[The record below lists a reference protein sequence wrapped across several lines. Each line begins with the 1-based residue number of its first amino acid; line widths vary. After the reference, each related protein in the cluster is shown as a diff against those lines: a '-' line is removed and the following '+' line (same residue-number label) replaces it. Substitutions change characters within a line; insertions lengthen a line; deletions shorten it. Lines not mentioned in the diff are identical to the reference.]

1 MRALLV
7 VVVVDDDDDALARAR
22 QRWSRSR
29 CGAWLSCF
37 NEEVDK
43 NGVKVCSGTV
53 RVTCYVLVYLWVKK
67 DKNTTQSNRL
77 ARVRLPTDAPPST
90 LLVDSLCNPI

>member
-1 MRALLV
+1 MMALLV
-7 VVVVDDDDDALARAR
+7 VVVVVDDDDALARAR

-43 NGVKVCSGTV
+43 NGVKVRSGG
-53 RVTCYVLVYLWVKK
+53 TCYVVVYLWVKK

>member
-7 VVVVDDDDDALARAR
+7 VVVVDDDDALARAR

-37 NEEVDK
+37 YEEVDK
-43 NGVKVCSGTV
+43 NGVKVHV
-53 RVTCYVLVYLWVKK
+53 VVQYLVVYLWVKK

>member
-1 MRALLV
+1 MRALL

-37 NEEVDK
+37 YEEVDK
-43 NGVKVCSGTV
+43 NGVKVHVVVWYHVVHGTSGTRYHGTMV
-53 RVTCYVLVYLWVKK
+53 PGSVFMGKK
-67 DKNTTQSNRL
+67 R
-77 ARVRLPTDAPPST
+77 
-90 LLVDSLCNPI
+90 

>member
-1 MRALLV
+1 MALLV
-7 VVVVDDDDDALARAR
+7 VVVVDDDDALARAR

-29 CGAWLSCF
+29 RGAWLSCF

-43 NGVKVCSGTV
+43 NGVKVRSG
-53 RVTCYVLVYLWVKK
+53 TCYVVVYLWVKK

>member
-7 VVVVDDDDDALARAR
+7 VVVVVDDDDALARAL

-29 CGAWLSCF
+29 CGAWLCF

-43 NGVKVCSGTV
+43 NGVKVRSGGTMV
-53 RVTCYVLVYLWVKK
+53 RVTW
-67 DKNTTQSNRL
+67 
-77 ARVRLPTDAPPST
+77 
-90 LLVDSLCNPI
+90 

>member
-7 VVVVDDDDDALARAR
+7 VVVVVDDDDALARAL

-29 CGAWLSCF
+29 CGAWLCF

-43 NGVKVCSGTV
+43 NGVKVRGGT
-53 RVTCYVLVYLWVKK
+53 W
-67 DKNTTQSNRL
+67 
-77 ARVRLPTDAPPST
+77 
-90 LLVDSLCNPI
+90 

>member
-1 MRALLV
+1 MRALL

-37 NEEVDK
+37 YEEVDK
-43 NGVKVCSGTV
+43 NGVKVHYGGT
-53 RVTCYVLVYLWVKK
+53 TVLPGSVFMGKK
-67 DKNTTQSNRL
+67 R
-77 ARVRLPTDAPPST
+77 
-90 LLVDSLCNPI
+90 

>member
-7 VVVVDDDDDALARAR
+7 VVDDDDDDALARAR

-37 NEEVDK
+37 YEEVDK
-43 NGVKVCSGTV
+43 NGVKVHVVVHYGGMVPGSVFMG
-53 RVTCYVLVYLWVKK
+53 KK
-67 DKNTTQSNRL
+67 R
-77 ARVRLPTDAPPST
+77 
-90 LLVDSLCNPI
+90 

>member
-1 MRALLV
+1 MMALLV
-7 VVVVDDDDDALARAR
+7 VVVVDDDDALARAL

-43 NGVKVCSGTV
+43 TG
-53 RVTCYVLVYLWVKK
+53 
-67 DKNTTQSNRL
+67 
-77 ARVRLPTDAPPST
+77 
-90 LLVDSLCNPI
+90 

>member
-7 VVVVDDDDDALARAR
+7 VDVVDDDALARAR

-43 NGVKVCSGTV
+43 KHLVTTYGTWYGVKV
-53 RVTCYVLVYLWVKK
+53 VYLWVKK

>member
-1 MRALLV
+1 MMALLV
-7 VVVVDDDDDALARAR
+7 VVVVVDDDALARAR

-29 CGAWLSCF
+29 CGACLSCF

-43 NGVKVCSGTV
+43 NGVKVRSG
-53 RVTCYVLVYLWVKK
+53 TCYVVVYLWVKK

>member
-1 MRALLV
+1 MMALLVV
-7 VVVVDDDDDALARAR
+7 VVVVDDDDALARAL

-43 NGVKVCSGTV
+43 NGVKVRSG
-53 RVTCYVLVYLWVKK
+53 TCYVVVYLWVKK

>member
-7 VVVVDDDDDALARAR
+7 VVVDDDDDDALARAR

-37 NEEVDK
+37 YEEVDK
-43 NGVKVCSGTV
+43 NGVKVHVVVHYGT
-53 RVTCYVLVYLWVKK
+53 W
-67 DKNTTQSNRL
+67 
-77 ARVRLPTDAPPST
+77 
-90 LLVDSLCNPI
+90 

>member
-7 VVVVDDDDDALARAR
+7 VVVVADDDALARAR

-37 NEEVDK
+37 YEEVDK
-43 NGVKVCSGTV
+43 NGVKVHV
-53 RVTCYVLVYLWVKK
+53 VVPLVPGSVFMGKK
-67 DKNTTQSNRL
+67 R
-77 ARVRLPTDAPPST
+77 
-90 LLVDSLCNPI
+90 

>member
-7 VVVVDDDDDALARAR
+7 VVDDDDDDDALARAR

-43 NGVKVCSGTV
+43 NGVKVRSG
-53 RVTCYVLVYLWVKK
+53 TCYVVVYLWVKK

-77 ARVRLPTDAPPST
+77 ARVRLPTDAPPSI

>member
-7 VVVVDDDDDALARAR
+7 VVVDDDDDDDALARAR

-43 NGVKVCSGTV
+43 NGVKVRSG
-53 RVTCYVLVYLWVKK
+53 TCYVVVYLWVKK

>member
-7 VVVVDDDDDALARAR
+7 VVVVVDDDDALARAR

-37 NEEVDK
+37 YEEVDK
-43 NGVKVCSGTV
+43 NGVNVPCTCSGTL
-53 RVTCYVLVYLWVKK
+53 RWWYGTW
-67 DKNTTQSNRL
+67 
-77 ARVRLPTDAPPST
+77 
-90 LLVDSLCNPI
+90 

>member
-1 MRALLV
+1 MRVLLV
-7 VVVVDDDDDALARAR
+7 VVVVDDDDALARAR

-43 NGVKVCSGTV
+43 KHLVTSMV
-53 RVTCYVLVYLWVKK
+53 RGKGSVFMCKK
-67 DKNTTQSNRL
+67 R
-77 ARVRLPTDAPPST
+77 
-90 LLVDSLCNPI
+90 

>member
-7 VVVVDDDDDALARAR
+7 VVVVVDDDALARAR

-37 NEEVDK
+37 YEEVDK
-43 NGVKVCSGTV
+43 NGVKVHVVVWYGT
-53 RVTCYVLVYLWVKK
+53 W
-67 DKNTTQSNRL
+67 
-77 ARVRLPTDAPPST
+77 
-90 LLVDSLCNPI
+90 

>member
-7 VVVVDDDDDALARAR
+7 VVVVDDDALARAR

-37 NEEVDK
+37 YEEVDK
-43 NGVKVCSGTV
+43 NGVKVHVVVWYGT
-53 RVTCYVLVYLWVKK
+53 W
-67 DKNTTQSNRL
+67 
-77 ARVRLPTDAPPST
+77 
-90 LLVDSLCNPI
+90 